1 MKKKILFAALL
12 VASVMPAA
20 AQETYEIANLSGSDL
35 TGTARYVGM
44 GGAMEALGA
53 DLSTMSTNPAGIG
66 LFRSSQFRGTFSLV
80 SQPEVESFANTDK
93 THVSFDQ
100 AGFVWSSNTSGKT
113 QSFLNIGV
121 NYSKHRNFN
130 QILRV
135 VDRLDGASQSKL
147 TYNKFRQGCIESS
160 SDLTYSQEDA
170 LYHESL
176 YDTNLILDNGEFNTD
191 AYAFDGE
198 DYAFNRGAKGY
209 MAEFNFNVS
218 GNINNRVYLGGS
230 IGVYS
235 IDYNCRTLYDENI
248 RSNEL
253 GLNTTTLEDN
263 RQIDGTG
270 VDLKLGVIFRPVEY
284 SPFRVGLYVHTP
296 TFFNIKT
303 RNNTTLALND
313 QIYDYGR
320 RDGSNEYEFR
330 TPWKFGVSLGHTI
343 GTQVALGATYEYAD
357 YSATDARIKTGGSGH
372 YGDYSDPDT
381 DMNSHI
387 QQTLKGVS
395 TLKLGA
401 EFRPDPSIAVRLGY
415 NYVSPMYKK
424 DAYRGVDVWSFGNY
438 DSSVTDYVNWDDTH
452 RITAGV
458 GFTLEKFTIDL
469 AYQFSTQ
476 KGQFL
481 PFAGNEENL
490 PNLPF
495 DVEVKN
501 DRHQA
506 MLTLGYN
513 F

>member
-20 AQETYEIANLSGSDL
+20 AQETYEIANLSASDL
-35 TGTARYVGM
+35 NGTARYVGM

-53 DLSTMSTNPAGIG
+53 DISTISTNPAGLG
-66 LFRSSQFRGTFSLV
+66 LFRSSQFRGTFSIV
-80 SQPEVESFANTDK
+80 SQPEVESFGDANK

-100 AGFVWSSNTSGKT
+100 AGLVWSSNTSGKK
-113 QSFLNIGV
+113 QSFLNIGF
-121 NYSKHRNFN
+121 NYNKHRNFN

-147 TYNKFRQGCIESS
+147 TYDKFRNGLINSNE
-160 SDLTYSQEDA
+160 DLTYSQADV
-170 LYHESL
+170 LFHEEL
-176 YDTNLILDNGEFNTD
+176 YDKNLILDNGNFNTD

-198 DYAFNRGAKGY
+198 NYTFDRGTTGY
-209 MAEFNFNVS
+209 MTEFNFNVS

-230 IGVYS
+230 IGVYN
-235 IDYNCRTLYDENI
+235 IDYKSRTLYDEKVK
-248 RSNEL
+248 SNEV
-253 GLNTTTLEDN
+253 GLNTATYSDTRD
-263 RQIDGTG
+263 IDGTG
-270 VDLKLGVIFRPVEY
+270 VDFKFGLIFRPVEY

-303 RNNTTLALND
+303 YNYTMLKLND
-313 QIYDYGR
+313 ELYDNGR
-320 RDGSNEYEFR
+320 REGSNEYLFR

-357 YSATDARIKTGGSGH
+357 YSATDARIKTGHSG
-372 YGDYSDPDT
+372 YSDYSDPDT
-381 DMNSHI
+381 DMNIHI
-387 QQTLKGVS
+387 TQTLKSVS

-438 DSSVTDYVNWDDTH
+438 DSSTTDYVNWDDTH
-452 RITAGV
+452 RITAGL
-458 GFTLEKFTIDL
+458 GFTLDKFTVDL
-469 AYQFSTQ
+469 AYQYSTQ

-481 PFAGNEENL
+481 PFTGSDINQ
-490 PNLPF
+490 PF

-501 DRHQA
+501 NRHQA
-506 MLTLGYN
+506 MVTLGYN